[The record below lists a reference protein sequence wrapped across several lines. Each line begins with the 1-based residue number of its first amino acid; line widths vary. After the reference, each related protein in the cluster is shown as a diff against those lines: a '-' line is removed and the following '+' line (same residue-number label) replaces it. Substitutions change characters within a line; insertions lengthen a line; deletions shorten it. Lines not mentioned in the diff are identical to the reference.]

1 MHDKLNATKIS
12 PEKYRESME
21 TISTQAEQQ
30 FVSTAQMLRKEG
42 IEKGIRKTAL
52 KMIDKGYSNSEII
65 ELTTLSEKEV
75 NILREL

>member
-1 MHDKLNATKIS
+1 
-12 PEKYRESME
+12 ME